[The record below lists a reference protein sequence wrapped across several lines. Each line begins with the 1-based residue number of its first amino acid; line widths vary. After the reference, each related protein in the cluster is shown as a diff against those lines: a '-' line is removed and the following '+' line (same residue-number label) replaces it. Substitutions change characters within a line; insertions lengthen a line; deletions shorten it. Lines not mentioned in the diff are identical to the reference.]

1 MCAENLPTHFVVMR
15 VDQMDY
21 TSVTRSTGKPI
32 KLRRNLEAKSFDIV
46 MIIMYDRAL
55 RCRLINLADSTLWH
69 KTWVVAVNY
78 DIAKE
83 QDIKIFMFK
92 NVPNDI

>member
-1 MCAENLPTHFVVMR
+1 M
-15 VDQMDY
+15 
-21 TSVTRSTGKPI
+21 
-32 KLRRNLEAKSFDIV
+32 IV
-46 MIIMYDRAL
+46 MYDRAL